1 MRIFRL
7 LSRTLFLSLSL
18 GAYAILA
25 QSPAATEKPSFFT
38 KDMTIYVSDFELDA
52 QDVQVDQ
59 VLL

>member
-7 LSRTLFLSLSL
+7 LSKLLFLSLSL